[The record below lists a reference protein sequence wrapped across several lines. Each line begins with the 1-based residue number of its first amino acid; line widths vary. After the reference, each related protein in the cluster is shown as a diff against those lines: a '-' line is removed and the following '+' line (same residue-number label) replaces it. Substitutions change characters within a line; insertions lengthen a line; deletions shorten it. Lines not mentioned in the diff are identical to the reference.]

1 MKYVLDSSVGFKW
14 FLFEADTP
22 KARKLRDDYH
32 RGLVELIV
40 PDVYPLEIIHALT
53 RAERTGRITPQEGST
68 LVVDLLQTLPILHGS
83 LPLLPRAYEL
93 SSRCRIGMYDCI
105 YVALAEREQCELVTS
120 DARLVKNMPE
130 FPILLLD
137 ALV

>member
-1 MKYVLDSSVGFKW
+1 
-14 FLFEADTP
+14 
-22 KARKLRDDYH
+22 
-32 RGLVELIV
+32 
-40 PDVYPLEIIHALT
+40 
-53 RAERTGRITPQEGST
+53 
-68 LVVDLLQTLPILHGS
+68 
-83 LPLLPRAYEL
+83 
-93 SSRCRIGMYDCI
+93 MYDCI